1 MMCLLTLALVP
12 VVQSS
17 GGVISQ
23 VSIIGDDVVGEGPIE
38 LNITL
43 TGVGGASSSQV
54 FWNATLSDLEGNL
67 IDSDSGNTLVD
78 DGVNYYIES
87 TLGLAPLGI
96 SNLTVSISGDVGTPN
111 ANQWIVYEET
121 ITRLRPLNISIGEP
135 TFNAILENGNLTQNL
150 TINDGDYVEI
160 EIPIINS
167 GDVEWSGDIN
177 MSVGGIIE
185 NATSVNVSGDDTN
198 LVKFQFGPVQEGDLV
213 FDFELIGDADAYVL
227 DNSRTS
233 TISISPPPL
242 PHLLMNLTRNVEP
255 SSGSQMAWNLN
266 VMNIGQTNFTGNITC
281 YFDNVLISSYDEQIN
296 SNDSVNHTLSMISKP
311 GVLECVPEIKRALG
325 DSNTSDILDFESAII
340 TGAGYNSPSLINGP
354 WHVNDEI
361 IVSILV
367 RNEGDA
373 EGNVALQFEKTGV
386 IQQSDSILLQP
397 GSAGEISL
405 IFSIEDE
412 GVHVFNWS
420 IISLDSAVDE
430 NLSGTVTIPIDSAQD
445 ISIDLEGIERT
456 DDGISVEWAID
467 LEAGV
472 GREIIIEYGRILD
485 GDRDTLISEER
496 MILPGVTYGE
506 MNIGENNADQ
516 VFVKI
521 KTVDW
526 TIGLGSTLESQI
538 EYPSFSS
545 NPSIVVN
552 PVTQPRVP
560 KAGEQVT
567 ILFTLS
573 NNGDGG
579 IMQSEII
586 ATDTTSSVI
595 GMKTVSAK
603 QVTSEDYSMVVNWP
617 NQENVVVTLSWYVD
631 GQVFSDQILVK
642 SELVAEDKSG
652 FELPIGGILGG
663 LAVGM
668 VAIFAIRVKNSPKS
682 TTKSKQKGSESSAKP
697 PEKIEVSCPTCDR
710 RLRVPSDYN
719 GSVRCPECESK
730 FDVESDLEEIEQD
743 KDEESPS
750 DDLEDSEPWASSDND
765 ILGCPKCTRKLKV
778 PYEKRPAKA
787 RCPACET
794 IFEARAD

>member
-87 TLGLAPLGI
+87 ILGLAPLGI

-177 MSVGGIIE
+177 MSVGGILE

-242 PHLLMNLTRNVEP
+242 PFLLMNLTRNVEP
-255 SSGSQMAWNLN
+255 SSGNQMAWNLN

-296 SNDSVNHTLSMISKP
+296 SNDSVNYTLSMISKP

-325 DSNTSDILDFESAII
+325 DSNTSDILEFESAII

-538 EYPSFSS
+538 EYPSFFS

-573 NNGDGG
+573 NVGDGG

-595 GMKTVSAK
+595 GMKTVSSK
-603 QVTSEDYSMVVNWP
+603 KVTSEDYSMVVDWP

-663 LAVGM
+663 LAAGM